1 MKNKIKP
8 VSDHLGSH
16 IRAETK
22 IPIFLISG
30 INRLTFFG

>member
-1 MKNKIKP
+1 MNFMKNKIKP

-22 IPIFLISG
+22 IPIF
-30 INRLTFFG
+30 